1 MPPHDLLTDDYVAE
15 LLAKEA
21 ADCSLKYSA
30 MGLDAYKS
38 DKRPAHQPKPNTRF
52 LNNIIRDT
60 NSHNRALL
68 AKENAESRARL
79 RELEEAENQ
88 KRREEERR
96 MRKVKPGPSDTRK
109 RMLGDIAAHLGGSSK
124 KRKTESTDSSS
135 SKSEDWKAK
144 AASQNF
150 RSERG
155 KETSGRDSDAKQ
167 SHRQKEL
174 FADSDGAHRD
184 HGRRSEKS
192 RKSSRRESYSDGDK
206 GKGRGDRRD
215 LFTDPDGVRHHTYR
229 GGDPDQNGRT
239 RSPNSRER
247 SHRHRSPSR
256 KGRLFDD
263 HDSNSR
269 RRRISPLRSRN
280 DRSGSDSDPLDD
292 IIGPVP
298 APEPAIRRRGRGANS
313 NTSGID
319 NRFAPDYDPRL
330 DVTPEP
336 EDPEGDWDNAVEAF
350 RDRVK
355 WKQQGAERLRSA
367 GFTEEEI
374 RKWEKGGEKDESDV
388 RWTKSGGLREWDRGK
403 VISDDGNVTVE
414 AEMAFG
420 YNGDIDSASF
430 ISIIHH
436 QHLHL
441 HAAAGLTDRLR
452 GQLPILRLPNV
463 NPTCTRI
470 YVTIPR
476 VLPCP
481 GVAPDIE
488 LLHARS
494 SRIVCRDPASPPPR
508 RPRAACAGA
517 RACRGL
523 DLRSCCM
530 RRVTRF
536 VSRRSASSTYLTS
549 SSEGLRK
556 EIRDGDLGGGIDR
569 GDRLARRHAA
579 PVRA

>member
-15 LLAKEA
+15 LLSKEA

-38 DKRPAHQPKPNTRF
+38 DKRPANQPKPNTRF

-88 KRREEERR
+88 RRRDEERR
-96 MRKVKPGPSDTRK
+96 LRKVKPGPSDTRK

-124 KRKTESTDSSS
+124 KRKTESTDSST
-135 SKSEDWKAK
+135 SKSEDRKAM
-144 AASQNF
+144 AASQDS

-155 KETSGRDSDAKQ
+155 KETSRRYGDAKPND
-167 SHRQKEL
+167 SQKEL

-184 HGRRSEKS
+184 QGRRSEKS
-192 RKSSRRESYSDGDK
+192 RKSSRRESHSDGEK
-206 GKGRGDRRD
+206 GKGKDSRRD
-215 LFTDPDGVRHHTYR
+215 LFTEADGLRHHTYR
-229 GGDPDQNGRT
+229 GKDPDQNGRT

-247 SHRHRSPSR
+247 THRHRSPSR
-256 KGRLFDD
+256 KGPLFDD
-263 HDSNSR
+263 RGSSSR
-269 RRRISPLRSRN
+269 RRHVSPLRSHN

-292 IIGPVP
+292 IIGPAP
-298 APEPAIRRRGRGANS
+298 ARETAIRRRGRGANS
-313 NTSGID
+313 STSGID
-319 NRFAPDYDPRL
+319 SRFAPDYDPRL

-336 EDPEGDWDNAVEAF
+336 DDPEGDWDNAVEAF

-414 AEMAFG
+414 AEWG
-420 YNGDIDSASF
+420 
-430 ISIIHH
+430 
-436 QHLHL
+436 
-441 HAAAGLTDRLR
+441 RLK
-452 GQLPILRLPNV
+452 G
-463 NPTCTRI
+463 T
-470 YVTIPR
+470 
-476 VLPCP
+476 
-481 GVAPDIE
+481 
-488 LLHARS
+488 
-494 SRIVCRDPASPPPR
+494 
-508 RPRAACAGA
+508 
-517 RACRGL
+517 
-523 DLRSCCM
+523 
-530 RRVTRF
+530 
-536 VSRRSASSTYLTS
+536 
-549 SSEGLRK
+549 
-556 EIRDGDLGGGIDR
+556 
-569 GDRLARRHAA
+569 
-579 PVRA
+579 

>member
-1 MPPHDLLTDDYVAE
+1 MPPQDLLTDDYVAE

-88 KRREEERR
+88 RRREEERR
-96 MRKVKPGPSDTRK
+96 LRKVKPGPSDTRK

-124 KRKTESTDSSS
+124 KRKTESTDSSTS
-135 SKSEDWKAK
+135 RSEDRNFK
-144 AASQNF
+144 AASQ
-150 RSERG
+150 RSGSGGG
-155 KETSGRDSDAKQ
+155 KETSRRDGDGKQ
-167 SHRQKEL
+167 KISQKEL
-174 FADSDGAHRD
+174 LADSDSAYRD
-184 HGRRSEKS
+184 QGRRSEKS
-192 RKSSRRESYSDGDK
+192 RKSSRRGSHSDGEK
-206 GKGRGDRRD
+206 GKGRGARKD
-215 LFTDPDGVRHHTYR
+215 LFTEVDGMRHHTYR
-229 GGDPDQNGRT
+229 GKDPDQYGRT
-239 RSPNSRER
+239 RSPSSRER

-256 KGRLFDD
+256 KSPLFDD
-263 HDSNSR
+263 HDSSSR

-292 IIGPVP
+292 IIGPAP

-319 NRFAPDYDPRL
+319 SRFAPDYDPRL

-367 GFTEEEI
+367 GFTEEQI

-388 RWTKSGGLREWDRGK
+388 RWTESGGLREWDRGK
-403 VISDDGNVTVE
+403 VISDDGNVSVE
-414 AEMAFG
+414 A
-420 YNGDIDSASF
+420 D
-430 ISIIHH
+430 
-436 QHLHL
+436 
-441 HAAAGLTDRLR
+441 
-452 GQLPILRLPNV
+452 
-463 NPTCTRI
+463 
-470 YVTIPR
+470 VTIPQI
-476 VLPCP
+476 LPCP
-481 GVAPDIE
+481 GVVTGPQ
-488 LLHARS
+488 LLRARS
-494 SRIVCRDPASPPPR
+494 SRIGGGDPARPPLR
-508 RPRAACAGA
+508 RPRAARAGA
-517 RACRGL
+517 LACRGL
-523 DLRSCCM
+523 DLRFCCM
-530 RRVTRF
+530 RRIARV
-536 VSRRSASSTYLTS
+536 VSRSSASSMYPTS
-549 SSEGLRK
+549 SSGGLR
-556 EIRDGDLGGGIDR
+556 ENRDGGLAAGVDR
-569 GDRLARRHAA
+569 GDGVGAPPRCARARLGLGKAA
-579 PVRA
+579 PVP

>member
-1 MPPHDLLTDDYVAE
+1 MPPHDLLTDNYVAE

-38 DKRPAHQPKPNTRF
+38 DKRPANQPKPNTRF

-60 NSHNRALL
+60 NSHNRAML

-88 KRREEERR
+88 RRREEERKL
-96 MRKVKPGPSDTRK
+96 RKVKPAPSDTRK
-109 RMLGDIAAHLGGSSK
+109 RMLGDIAAHLGGPSK
-124 KRKTESTDSSS
+124 KRKTESTDSST

-144 AASQNF
+144 PASQNP

-155 KETSGRDSDAKQ
+155 KETSRRDGDAKPNN
-167 SHRQKEL
+167 SQKEL
-174 FADSDGAHRD
+174 LADSHSAHREQ
-184 HGRRSEKS
+184 GRRSEKI
-192 RKSSRRESYSDGDK
+192 RKSSRGETYSDGDK
-206 GKGRGDRRD
+206 GKGKDSQRD
-215 LFTDPDGVRHHTYR
+215 SFTEADDVRHHTYR
-229 GGDPDQNGRT
+229 GKDPDRNRRT

-247 SHRHRSPSR
+247 SHRHRSPGR
-256 KGRLFDD
+256 KDPLFHD
-263 HDSNSR
+263 HDSSSR

-280 DRSGSDSDPLDD
+280 DRPGSDSDPLDD
-292 IIGPVP
+292 IIGPAP

-319 NRFAPDYDPRL
+319 SRFAPDYDPRL

-374 RKWEKGGEKDESDV
+374 RKWEKGGDKDESDV

-414 AEMAFG
+414 AEWG
-420 YNGDIDSASF
+420 
-430 ISIIHH
+430 
-436 QHLHL
+436 
-441 HAAAGLTDRLR
+441 RLKD
-452 GQLPILRLPNV
+452 
-463 NPTCTRI
+463 T
-470 YVTIPR
+470 
-476 VLPCP
+476 
-481 GVAPDIE
+481 
-488 LLHARS
+488 
-494 SRIVCRDPASPPPR
+494 
-508 RPRAACAGA
+508 
-517 RACRGL
+517 
-523 DLRSCCM
+523 
-530 RRVTRF
+530 
-536 VSRRSASSTYLTS
+536 
-549 SSEGLRK
+549 
-556 EIRDGDLGGGIDR
+556 
-569 GDRLARRHAA
+569 
-579 PVRA
+579 